1 MHKDALLPFSI
12 NMSILK
18 KLTLESKLLP
28 SCETI
33 KPNARSSLPKRDGT
47 GHRFQG
53 LGRISDKGKLDLLPH
68 GVSPSAL
75 FRFQEHSTLLPPARQ
90 MPATWR
96 ILCFAA
102 SQGEIVDRLRPL
114 SGVQSDREDGARQ
127 KRQRRTLGTASRP
140 FGATKCTGNGGYS
153 WSVSRIF
160 NRPSRTC
167 SAT

>member
-96 ILCFAA
+96 ILSA
-102 SQGEIVDRLRPL
+102 SLRAKARLLIACALYQACKVTAKTGHGKSDKGGPWAPPAVRSVRP
-114 SGVQSDREDGARQ
+114 SAP
-127 KRQRRTLGTASRP
+127 GTAGIR
-140 FGATKCTGNGGYS
+140 G
-153 WSVSRIF
+153 R
-160 NRPSRTC
+160 
-167 SAT
+167 